1 MGNKTHPPPVRR
13 VVKAFHFRKRAEPKF
28 DHPQTFTRQVTMT
41 NYANPEKKTDPHDD
55 DSKHDL
61 GMGSSNVTQISG
73 SLQEE
78 VWRMLTSSS

>member
-1 MGNKTHPPPVRR
+1 MKNS
-13 VVKAFHFRKRAEPKF
+13 
-28 DHPQTFTRQVTMT
+28 
-41 NYANPEKKTDPHDD
+41 ANPEKKTDPHDD

-61 GMGSSNVTQISG
+61 GLGSSNVTQISG